1 MSIEVRT
8 NECYHIEHAKRHVLE
23 LKNIA
28 SHLKHQSYVNGLIDS
43 LYNELEY
50 QHDVLRSPHLS
61 QLDSE

>member
-1 MSIEVRT
+1 MSIDVRT
-8 NECYHIEHAKRHVLE
+8 NECYHIEKAKRHVLE
-23 LKNIA
+23 LK
-28 SHLKHQSYVNGLIDS
+28 SMVSQLKHQSYVDGLIDS